1 MKKSV
6 ILFGLAALLVMS
18 ACTTK
23 KGLPNYGQDQSGTVL
38 ETPVKIEISSQVEDS
53 SQGIDSSQGNSS
65 EPGNGYDS
73 DMPYDSDIPYDIE
86 IAFDDPVF
94 MQIMEGEIVPVKVCH
109 GLGGEGGYTQDWSD
123 DPNMIDEYIYVFRNL
138 KLEEVITDEKDFNRV
153 FDGIN
158 DYIFELDDGTDVL
171 ISMDLNAYVTKDDTQ
186 YVFGYSQELH
196 DLNEL
201 ISEVEYE
208 P

>member
-6 ILFGLAALLVMS
+6 IIFGLAALLVMS

-23 KGLPNYGQDQSGTVL
+23 KGLPNYGQDQSGTV
-38 ETPVKIEISSQVEDS
+38 PGASMKIESPSQIEGSSQV
-53 SQGIDSSQGNSS
+53 NSS

-73 DMPYDSDIPYDIE
+73 DMPYDIE

-109 GLGGEGGYTQDWSD
+109 GLGGEGGYTQDWSE

-158 DYIFELDDGTDVL
+158 DYIFELEDGTQVL
-171 ISMDLNAYVTKDDTQ
+171 ISMDLNAYVIKDDKQ

>member
-6 ILFGLAALLVMS
+6 IIFGLAALLVMS

-23 KGLPNYGQDQSGTVL
+23 KGLPNYGQDQDGTVPG
-38 ETPVKIEISSQVEDS
+38 TSVNIEQP
-53 SQGIDSSQGNSS
+53 SQGIDASQGLSS

-73 DMPYDSDIPYDIE
+73 NMPYDSDMPYDIE

-94 MQIMEGEIVPVKVCH
+94 IQIMEGEIAPVKVCH

-158 DYIFELDDGTDVL
+158 DYIFEMDDGTQVL
-171 ISMDLNAYVTKDDTQ
+171 ISMDLNAYVIKDDKQ

>member
-6 ILFGLAALLVMS
+6 IIFGLAALLVMS

-23 KGLPNYGQDQSGTVL
+23 EGLPNYGQDQGGTVPG
-38 ETPVKIEISSQVEDS
+38 TPMKIESASQVENS
-53 SQGIDSSQGNSS
+53 SQANSS

-73 DMPYDSDIPYDIE
+73 DMPYDSDFPYDIE

-94 MQIMEGEIVPVKVCH
+94 IQIMEGEIVPVKVCH

-123 DPNMIDEYIYVFRNL
+123 DPNMVDEYIYVLRNL
-138 KLEEVITDEKDFNRV
+138 KLEEVITDKEEFHYV
-153 FDGIN
+153 ADGIN
-158 DYIFELDDGTDVL
+158 DYIFEMDDGTQVL
-171 ISMDLNAYVTKDDTQ
+171 ISMDLNAYVIKDDKQ

>member
-6 ILFGLAALLVMS
+6 IIFGLAALLVMS

-23 KGLPNYGQDQSGTVL
+23 KGLPNYGQDQGGTVQV
-38 ETPVKIEISSQVEDS
+38 TSVNIEQPSQV
-53 SQGIDSSQGNSS
+53 IDASLGNSS

-94 MQIMEGEIVPVKVCH
+94 IQIIEGEIVPVKVCH

-158 DYIFELDDGTDVL
+158 DYIFEMDDGTQVL
-171 ISMDLNAYVTKDDTQ
+171 ISMDLNAYVIKDDKQ